1 MALEIWTCPNL
12 TQHFPRFRVL
22 LWFPLEMVKP
32 MQELDKQVIISEL
45 QVKSITEQTLGA
57 DNLKAGAGFR

>member
-1 MALEIWTCPNL
+1 
-12 TQHFPRFRVL
+12 
-22 LWFPLEMVKP
+22 